1 MELHFQK
8 TCYLSSTSSLRKVPI
23 KAPLTE
29 FKSTWAGLHNKLLYP
44 DPVSF
49 HTRSAIGDQNNRWR
63 NKKIFKTRTTMDAL
77 PDIILMV
84 PSTRSIHC
92 YSKPEQQWMLRVEG
106 TIKIMSGRAK
116 RLDTFHGVN
125 RSHYVLTV
133 VTWRFLLSLSTKT
146 WRSIRGEAKLALGNA
161 RKVHAHVEFWGT
173 VLRQQY
179 LYLIQIR
186 FGWRRMPR
194 KSILR

>member
-8 TCYLSSTSSLRKVPI
+8 TSYLSSTSSLRKVPI

-49 HTRSAIGDQNNRWR
+49 QTRSAIGDQNNRWR
-63 NKKIFKTRTTMDAL
+63 NKK
-77 PDIILMV
+77 
-84 PSTRSIHC
+84 

-106 TIKIMSGRAK
+106 TIKIMSGRTK
-116 RLDTFHGVN
+116 RLDTFQGVN

-133 VTWRFLLSLSTKT
+133 VTWRFLLSLSAKT